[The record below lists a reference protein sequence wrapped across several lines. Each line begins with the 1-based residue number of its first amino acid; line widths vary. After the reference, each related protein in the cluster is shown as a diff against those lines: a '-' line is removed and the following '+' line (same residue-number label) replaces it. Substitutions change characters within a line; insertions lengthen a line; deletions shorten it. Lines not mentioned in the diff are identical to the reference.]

1 LFSVLFW
8 LLESVLHLL
17 VFKDSGLLEQ
27 IFWPHH
33 HEVWMRILVVSL
45 FLVFGL
51 YAQRMVR
58 ARQRAERETERARA
72 EMAQIFDTAADG
84 MRVVD
89 RELNITCANETFADL
104 VGLPKDEIVGKKCH
118 EVFRGRLCD
127 TPDCPL
133 ERVLRGE
140 LSVTYDAWKE
150 RVDGTSVPCMVTAKP
165 FRWPNGEIMG
175 IVEDFRDISDRVQ
188 YENELMESRERLRQ
202 LTGHLQGVREEERRR
217 VAREIHDE
225 LGQALTAL
233 HLDLHWLKRR
243 LPTEATELADKADAM
258 SRLIGATVQSV
269 RRLCS
274 ELRPGVLDDFGL
286 AAAVEWQVGEFA
298 KRTGIACDVN
308 LDPPDIVV
316 SEALSVAMFRILQEA
331 LTNVARHAQ
340 ASELVVSLSQGPEGL
355 ALSVCD
361 NGIGIDATRA
371 AARNNYGLL
380 GIRERARAFGGSL
393 RVDRLDE
400 GGTCLEVRIPGPVN
414 GETDDPDT
422 DRR

>member
-1 LFSVLFW
+1 
-8 LLESVLHLL
+8 
-17 VFKDSGLLEQ
+17 
-27 IFWPHH
+27 
-33 HEVWMRILVVSL
+33 
-45 FLVFGL
+45 
-51 YAQRMVR
+51 
-58 ARQRAERETERARA
+58 
-72 EMAQIFDTAADG
+72 
-84 MRVVD
+84 
-89 RELNITCANETFADL
+89 
-104 VGLPKDEIVGKKCH
+104 
-118 EVFRGRLCD
+118 
-127 TPDCPL
+127 
-133 ERVLRGE
+133 
-140 LSVTYDAWKE
+140 
-150 RVDGTSVPCMVTAKP
+150 
-165 FRWPNGEIMG
+165 
-175 IVEDFRDISDRVQ
+175 
-188 YENELMESRERLRQ
+188 
-202 LTGHLQGVREEERRR
+202 
-217 VAREIHDE
+217 
-225 LGQALTAL
+225 
-233 HLDLHWLKRR
+233 
-243 LPTEATELADKADAM
+243 
-258 SRLIGATVQSV
+258 VQSV